1 MNLRSIIAL
10 AFSSLMSRKGSAIL
24 TILAVAV
31 SVMLFL
37 SVDKLRTAAR
47 TSFENTISGTHLIVG
62 ARTSPE
68 SLVLFSVFHIGNP
81 SANMTWESF
90 EWLQGREDVDWA
102 VPISLGDSHK
112 GHRVVGTTTDFFA
125 RYKYRNETPLTFS
138 EGEAFADL
146 FDVVIGARV
155 AEEQG
160 YKLGDGIILTHGLG
174 DVSFSGHDNLPFR
187 IVGIL
192 EPTGTPVDQS
202 VFVSLEAISAIHVG
216 WESGAKSP
224 IANMMTPDR
233 VRGMDLETHSISAA
247 LVGLTDNKRLF
258 LAKRS
263 IDTYPQEAL
272 LAAIPSQAIASIWKL
287 IGVAERALL
296 AVSGFVILV
305 GLVSILT
312 AIMTSLRERRREMAV
327 LRATGAGPH
336 HVMFLLIS
344 ESALLAALGSLFG
357 IILTAIGL
365 YVLAP
370 ILETRFGL
378 ALSDFGPGVFD
389 LQVFL
394 AVTIIAAI
402 LGIVPGWQAL
412 RNSLADGLS
421 IKL

>member
-202 VFVSLEAISAIHVG
+202 VFVSLEAISAIHV
-216 WESGAKSP
+216 S
-224 IANMMTPDR
+224 
-233 VRGMDLETHSISAA
+233 DLILIIPPRHSRI
-247 LVGLTDNKRLF
+247 
-258 LAKRS
+258 
-263 IDTYPQEAL
+263 
-272 LAAIPSQAIASIWKL
+272 
-287 IGVAERALL
+287 
-296 AVSGFVILV
+296 
-305 GLVSILT
+305 
-312 AIMTSLRERRREMAV
+312 REHWHEK
-327 LRATGAGPH
+327 G
-336 HVMFLLIS
+336 
-344 ESALLAALGSLFG
+344 
-357 IILTAIGL
+357 
-365 YVLAP
+365 
-370 ILETRFGL
+370 
-378 ALSDFGPGVFD
+378 
-389 LQVFL
+389 
-394 AVTIIAAI
+394 
-402 LGIVPGWQAL
+402 
-412 RNSLADGLS
+412 
-421 IKL
+421 